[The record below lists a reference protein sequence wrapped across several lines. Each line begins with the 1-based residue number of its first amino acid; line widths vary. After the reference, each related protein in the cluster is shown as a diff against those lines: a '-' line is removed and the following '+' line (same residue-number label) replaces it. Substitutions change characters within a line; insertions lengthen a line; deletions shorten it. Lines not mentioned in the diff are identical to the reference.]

1 MDMKLFHPE
10 VMAMKQRLSSYF
22 SLPQDPKARALAS
35 SFQKLEDEVQM
46 GKSVDTIRYR
56 LKEIESQLRP
66 AYAAGVMNNSSF
78 DNLEDWVRDCIQKAR

>member
-1 MDMKLFHPE
+1 MDMKSFHRE
-10 VMAMKQRLSSYF
+10 VMAMKQRLGSSF
-22 SLPQDPKARALAS
+22 SMPADPKARAIVS

-46 GKSVDTIRYR
+46 GKSVETVRNR
-56 LKEIESQLRP
+56 LKEIDSQLRP